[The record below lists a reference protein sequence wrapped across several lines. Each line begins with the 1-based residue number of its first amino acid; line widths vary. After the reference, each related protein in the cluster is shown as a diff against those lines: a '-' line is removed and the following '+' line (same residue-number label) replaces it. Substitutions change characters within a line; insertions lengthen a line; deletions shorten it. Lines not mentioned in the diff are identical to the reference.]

1 MGYYISFS
9 GNLTFKNSQLPKVAK
24 EIPLNRVMV
33 ETDSPYLSPVP
44 FRGKLNEPARS
55 RFVAEK
61 LAEIHDVSFEE
72 IANRTTENAV
82 KLFQLP

>member
-1 MGYYISFS
+1 
-9 GNLTFKNSQLPKVAK
+9 
-24 EIPLNRVMV
+24 MV

-44 FRGKLNEPARS
+44 FRGKPNEPARS

-61 LAEIHDVSFEE
+61 LAEIYDVSFEE

>member
-1 MGYYISFS
+1 
-9 GNLTFKNSQLPKVAK
+9 
-24 EIPLNRVMV
+24 
-33 ETDSPYLSPVP
+33 
-44 FRGKLNEPARS
+44 
-55 RFVAEK
+55 VAEK